1 MSTLGSRRE
10 LEQAVISAL
19 GEVAER
25 CVDGDGRNLEWD
37 EIVHVSDFHVG
48 ESLACEAKLASPD
61 EGFEAAIFNTFKAI
75 GRRSMQYLDQAGT
88 PTEAVSLSMRNDR
101 KNSGGRDWIGD
112 YLLGADLTERVQV
125 ATRAVTWLTRTLDVL
140 GPDGVAGMRA
150 DQKVDWW
157 FPGRGL
163 RLNGRIDL
171 VAGTGTARIPHI
183 VVPSRSAAWEAK
195 VGFLTLL
202 WCLRNPVPDRVEV
215 LVHASGERYSVQ
227 PEDVVEQAIE
237 QARITTHALSHRE
250 TGPLDLA
257 RTASFFTCAG
267 CAWQEDCVEHAA
279 LAELP
284 SVRGGIRLATN

>member
-1 MSTLGSRRE
+1 MSILGSRRE
-10 LEQAVISAL
+10 LEQAVIGAL

-25 CVDGDGRNLEWD
+25 CVDGDGRKLEWD

-48 ESLACEAKLASPD
+48 ESLACQAKLASPD
-61 EGFEAAIFNTFKAI
+61 EGFEAAIFNTFKTI

-112 YLLGADLTERVQV
+112 YLLGADLAERVQV

-140 GPDGVAGMRA
+140 GPGGTAGMRA
-150 DQKVDWW
+150 DVKVDWW

-171 VAGTGTARIPHI
+171 VAGTGSARLPLI
-183 VVPSRSAAWEAK
+183 VIPSRSVAWEAR

-215 LVHASGERYSVQ
+215 LVHASGDRYSVH
-227 PEDVVEQAIE
+227 PDDVVEQAIE
-237 QARITTHALSHRE
+237 QARIATHALLHRE
-250 TGPLDLA
+250 SGPLELP
-257 RTASFFTCAG
+257 RSASFFTCAS
-267 CAWQEDCVEHAA
+267 CIWRDDCTEHTS
-279 LAELP
+279 LAKLP
-284 SVRGGIRLATN
+284 AVRGGIRLVPD